1 MRLGEI
7 LHILLKKYVSI
18 LVLALLSISMIAQD
32 TIPTRSF
39 EKETY
44 QDLIAPTTSMTLEQ
58 PDNIVTSV
66 DYDPVSGGY
75 VIRTR
80 MGDIDVAT
88 PYLMT
93 AEEYKDYS
101 ERQFIQNYWQSK
113 IAEVE
118 HNNESKFDITDM
130 KFNIGPADKKI
141 NEGEYLTLYYSGI
154 GIVFSFNDTNIT
166 EY

>member
-1 MRLGEI
+1 MLF
-7 LHILLKKYVSI
+7 
-18 LVLALLSISMIAQD
+18 VLSFPMIAQD
-32 TIPTRSF
+32 SIPARSF

-44 QDLIAPTTSMTLEQ
+44 EDLIKPTTSMTLEQ
-58 PDNIVTSV
+58 PDNIVTTV

-93 AEEYKDYS
+93 PEEYRDYS

-130 KFNIGPADKKI
+130 KFNIGPADKIFGPGGVQLKLQGSAELLFGFKHQYV
-141 NEGEYLTLYYSGI
+141 NNPALTI
-154 GIVFSFNDTNIT
+154 RARNNNI
-166 EY
+166 

>member
-93 AEEYKDYS
+93 AEDLLEGYRKNPAVLSAIKAIFGDGEDRSYLVAAQASAEIRAYRS
-101 ERQFIQNYWQSK
+101 EEQRR
-113 IAEVE
+113 
-118 HNNESKFDITDM
+118 
-130 KFNIGPADKKI
+130 
-141 NEGEYLTLYYSGI
+141 
-154 GIVFSFNDTNIT
+154 
-166 EY
+166 